1 MKATVAILLAL
12 TCSTLSASAA
22 VGTSSKVTPVQKVIQ
37 LMEGMV
43 EKGKKEKHDEQV
55 QFAAYKQFCDDT
67 AVEKTRSIAEAS
79 DRIEQ
84 LQADIEKYDNEAAK
98 LGNEIAK
105 HDDDIATW
113 QGDVKA
119 STSVREIE
127 HNDYLDTHK
136 DYSESIQALKE
147 AIVTLKANHHDVEQT
162 TAVLTQLTSSPL
174 LPEGSKRVIDN
185 LLTTNYG
192 LDENLAVSIEQQ
204 QPQAAAWGTVLDGLI
219 EMVQKL
225 VEKFQD
231 EKTELERQET
241 EARQAFELLSQDLA
255 HYIETA
261 TKARIAKAEAKTAAQ
276 ESSGAAKNDQEDT
289 TATRDDD
296 AKYLSDLTATC
307 QQKSAAFEERQE
319 LRAG

>member
-67 AVEKTRSIAEAS
+67 TVEKTRTIAEANE
-79 DRIEQ
+79 RIDQ
-84 LQADIEKYDNEAAK
+84 LQADIEKSNADAAK

-113 QGDVKA
+113 TGDVKA

-127 HNDYLDTHK
+127 HNDYLATQK

-162 TAVLTQLTSSPL
+162 SAVLTQLTSSPL

-185 LLTTNYG
+185 LLATNYG
-192 LDENLAVSIEQQ
+192 LDENLAESIEQQ

-231 EKTELERQET
+231 EKTELERQ
-241 EARQAFELLSQDLA
+241 
-255 HYIETA
+255 
-261 TKARIAKAEAKTAAQ
+261 
-276 ESSGAAKNDQEDT
+276 
-289 TATRDDD
+289 
-296 AKYLSDLTATC
+296 
-307 QQKSAAFEERQE
+307 
-319 LRAG
+319 